1 MQVAA
6 DKKKM
11 KSLVAH
17 SFTLKTQINPPKLQ
31 NDIPLSCSQEVKL
44 LTDVTVLMLRSASPF
59 FHFSFLHSLLFS
71 FIFLCLSLL
80 MACSQVSHWGAC
92 WWHHPPHYQQRPWSK
107 AASKP
112 EFFLSHSTTLSTV
125 IKQGSSHRL
134 KVKIMICA
142 WRDYSLHAEHIME
155 HCFHEEVRV

>member
-17 SFTLKTQINPPKLQ
+17 SFTLKTQIKPPKLQ